1 MKRDILNTLH
11 AWKAS
16 DDHKPLLLRGAR
28 QVGKTHAVETF
39 GESFSSFV
47 SINLEYETK
56 YQPCFD
62 KMQPEEIVDSIS
74 LLKQMP
80 IIPGETLLFIDEIQA
95 CPKAIEALRY
105 FREQMPALH
114 VIAAGSLLEFAL
126 HKENLSMPV
135 GRIEYLYMHPCHF
148 NEFLDALSPL
158 NMAERLQLC
167 SLDNPFNEIE
177 HNEYLRLFKQY
188 MAIGGMPEAV
198 ANYQRNQRLYDIQ
211 RVQRSI
217 LQTYRDDFGK
227 YSSKASL
234 THIQTVFD
242 KTPGMVGSQ
251 VRYHKF
257 DPDSRSREL
266 KHAIQCLEYAGVIK
280 RIVATSASGLPLATT
295 TNEKKFKLQFLDVGL
310 VQCVSELG
318 EELLH
323 GDIDQLKGGSLAEQV
338 VGQLL
343 LSYQDPYLSPQLYYW
358 ARESSGS
365 TAEVDFIMNISG
377 IIVPI
382 EVKAGAVGRLKSLRV
397 LMEERDLPLGVKIS
411 SAPLSL
417 TGQVL
422 NVPFYLV
429 RELPRLVNS
438 VLKSQG

>member
-1 MKRDILNTLH
+1 MNRDILSTLH

-28 QVGKTHAVETF
+28 QVGKTHAVEVF
-39 GESFSSFV
+39 GESFASFV
-47 SINLEYETK
+47 SINLEAEPK
-56 YQPCFD
+56 YQVCFD
-62 KMQPEEIVDSIS
+62 TLMPEEIVDSIS

-95 CPKAIEALRY
+95 YPKAIEALRY
-105 FREQMPALH
+105 FREKMPALH

-158 NMAERLQLC
+158 NMRERLQQC
-167 SLDNPFNEIE
+167 SLDNPFSDVV
-177 HNEYLRLFKQY
+177 HDEYLRLFKEY
-188 MAIGGMPEAV
+188 MAVGGMPEAV
-198 ANYQRNQRLYDIQ
+198 AMYQHNQQLYDAQ

-227 YSSKASL
+227 YSSRASL
-234 THIQTVFD
+234 SHIQTVFD

-251 VRYHKF
+251 VRYHKL

-280 RIVATSASGLPLATT
+280 RIVSTSASGLPLVTT
-295 TNEKKFKLQFLDVGL
+295 ANEKKFKLQFLDVGL
-310 VQCVSELG
+310 VQCVSGLG
-318 EELLH
+318 EELLRS
-323 GDIDQLKGGSLAEQV
+323 DIHRLNGGSLAEQV

-343 LSYQDPYLSPQLYYW
+343 LSYQDPYLLPQLFYW
-358 ARESSGS
+358 ARDRTGS
-365 TAEVDFIMNISG
+365 KAEVDFVMNISG

-382 EVKAGAVGRLKSLRV
+382 EVKAGSVGRLKSLCV
-397 LMEERDLPLGVKIS
+397 LMEERGLPLGVKVS

-417 TGQVL
+417 TRRVL
-422 NVPFYLV
+422 NIPFYLLG
-429 RELPRLVNS
+429 ELPRLVKDC
-438 VLKSQG
+438 LALMG